1 MTAWDDLEA
10 LAAHEAQLVI
20 DGRFSELAAVY
31 ERREA
36 LLAALPQPLP
46 PPAIEPLRR
55 ALSVQEATQTA
66 LRARRD
72 AVASELG
79 RLQRGRNGVQGYA
92 RTFDA
97 RR

>member
-1 MTAWDDLEA
+1 MSTWTDLEA

-20 DGRFSELAAVY
+20 DGRFDELGAVHD
-31 ERREA
+31 RREA
-36 LLAALPQPLP
+36 LFAALPWPLP
-46 PPAIEPLRR
+46 APAIESVRR

-66 LRARRD
+66 LRSRRD
-72 AVASELG
+72 AVAAELG

-92 RTFDA
+92 RAFDA